1 MSIQPMKVLVIDDD
15 RSWQIYLFSALQ
27 IGFELRSAYDG
38 KTALQTVTE
47 FLPDCILLDIY
58 MPGKNGYELC
68 SELKSKPETANI
80 PIIIISSKSSMQEKI
95 QGFELG
101 AEDYLVKS
109 TETDFLKAKIFR
121 AVEQYREKARLEQ
134 GLSEAQSAAFEA
146 LSGSADLGCCIR
158 FVERTYAM
166 HNFAQLAE
174 GLFHTME
181 EFGLRTSLMFIT
193 PAGPLFFTHGGQDI
207 SPLEKEM
214 FIAVHEEGR
223 FCDFGERTF
232 CNFTWASILVKNMP
246 LDKPERY
253 GRIKDAVPWVMGATD
268 AKVQQLNNT
277 GTLLSKVEQTKSL
290 LAVAQYKLEK
300 AGDGKDAIDIATV
313 RENLEQVGAIIDELM
328 QGLSG
333 EHIQGANTGASEKN
347 EIFSSGIDFF

>member
-1 MSIQPMKVLVIDDD
+1 MSTQPMKILVIDDD
-15 RSWQIYLFSALQ
+15 RTWQIYLFSALQ
-27 IGFELRSAYDG
+27 NGFELRSAYDG
-38 KTALQTVTE
+38 KTALQMVAE
-47 FLPDCILLDIY
+47 FLPDCILLDIN

-68 SELKSKPETANI
+68 SELKSKPEIGNI
-80 PIIIISSKSSMQEKI
+80 PIIILSSKSSMQEKI

-109 TETDFLKAKIFR
+109 TETDFLKAKIVR
-121 AVEQYREKARLEQ
+121 AVEQYRDRSRLEQ
-134 GLSEAQSAAFEA
+134 GLLDAQSAVFEA

-166 HNFAQLAE
+166 HTFPQLAE

-181 EFGLRTSLMFIT
+181 EFGLRTSLMFIA
-193 PAGPLFFTHGGQDI
+193 PEGPLFFTHGGQDI

-232 CNFTWASILVKNMP
+232 CNFTWASILIKNMP
-246 LDKPERY
+246 VNKPERY
-253 GRIKDAVPWVMGATD
+253 GRIKDAVPWVMGTTD
-268 AKVQQLNNT
+268 AKVQQLNNQ
-277 GTLLSKVEQTKSL
+277 GNMLAQAEEIKSL
-290 LAVAQYKLEK
+290 LVDAQKKLETS
-300 AGDGKDAIDIATV
+300 DIKSIV
-313 RENLEQVGAIIDELM
+313 QNLEQMKVIIDGM
-328 QGLSG
+328 TVGL
-333 EHIQGANTGASEKN
+333 TGDQSQKAVNEVNEKN